1 MAWIRTAIS
10 LISFGFTIHKFLEY
24 VKEREGEGLR
34 AQGPR
39 NLGMSLILLGTGGLL
54 AASLQHWR
62 LLRTLD
68 PEKTMLRWSLSLVT
82 VAAIVS
88 LIGLFAFWSVLSRGG
103 PF

>member
-62 LLRTLD
+62 
-68 PEKTMLRWSLSLVT
+68 S
-82 VAAIVS
+82 IVFS
-88 LIGLFAFWSVLSRGG
+88 GSRGRSRVCTPRRRG
-103 PF
+103 A